1 MKRRL
6 VDGLGT
12 LLLCAALSAC
22 GVATV
27 RPPAVHNPGAALR
40 FIGEQRLAS
49 RLDFR
54 DTVVGGL
61 SGIDY
66 NPASGEWI
74 MESDDRSEINPA
86 RFYSARLDYDEHAF
100 RSVSL
105 NDVRYFLQADGTP
118 YPGAATLQARGGEVP
133 DIEAIRYD
141 PLDGSIWYSSEG
153 DRKRGHQPFVRQ
165 ASADGRLMKDLPM
178 PEMLRVRPG
187 REEGARSNQSFEGM
201 AFAPD
206 GRSLWLAMEAPL
218 YQDGPV
224 ATPSS
229 GAVVRISRFDRNGG
243 LLKQFAYP
251 IEAIAHAPAPGR
263 FADNGVSE
271 ILAIDE
277 HHLYAIER
285 SGVQDAEG
293 NFAFY
298 IKLFELDLSEASDI
312 SALRSLQES
321 RYTPARKRL
330 VLDFAT
336 LRLPWVGNIEGM
348 AWGPR
353 LANGHESIVFV
364 ADDNFLAREVTQF
377 LGFEVLP

>member
-1 MKRRL
+1 VKRL
-6 VDGLGT
+6 LANGLRA
-12 LLLCAALSAC
+12 LLLCSALNAC

-27 RPPAVHNPGAALR
+27 RPPTAHMPGASLR

-49 RLDFR
+49 RLDFK

-66 NPASGEWI
+66 NPRSGAWI
-74 MESDDRSEINPA
+74 LESDDRSEINPA
-86 RFYSARLDYDEHAF
+86 RFYTARLDYDEHAF

-105 NDVRYFLQADGTP
+105 NEVHYFRQADGTP
-118 YPGAATLQARGGEVP
+118 YPGAATVQARGGEVP
-133 DIEAIRYD
+133 DIESIRYD
-141 PLDGSIWYSSEG
+141 PLDDSIWYSSEG

-165 ASADGRLMKDLPM
+165 ASADGRLMKDLTM
-178 PEMLRVRPG
+178 PEMLHVRPE
-187 REEGARSNQSFEGM
+187 REEGARSNQSFEGL

-229 GAVVRISRFDRNGG
+229 GAVVRISRFDRSGR

-263 FADNGVSE
+263 FADNGVAE

-277 HHLYAIER
+277 QHLYAIER

-293 NFAFY
+293 NFSFY
-298 IKLFELDLSEASDI
+298 VKLIEVDLSEATDI
-312 SALRSLQES
+312 APLDSLRNST
-321 RYTPARKRL
+321 YTPARKRL
-330 VLDFAT
+330 LLDFAT

-377 LGFEVLP
+377 LVFDVLP

>member
-1 MKRRL
+1 MRRL
-6 VDGLGT
+6 VDGLGA

-27 RPPAVHNPGAALR
+27 RPPAAHTPGASLR

-49 RLDFR
+49 RLDFK

-66 NPASGEWI
+66 NPRSGAWI
-74 MESDDRSEINPA
+74 MESDDRSEVNPA
-86 RFYSARLDYDEHAF
+86 RFYVGRLDYDEHAF

-105 NDVRYFLQADGTP
+105 TDVRYFRQADGTP
-118 YPGAATLQARGGEVP
+118 YPGAATLQAHGGEVP
-133 DIEAIRYD
+133 DIEAVRYD
-141 PLDGSIWYSSEG
+141 PLDDSIWYSSEG

-165 ASADGRLMKDLPM
+165 ASADGRLIKDLPM
-178 PEMLRVRPG
+178 PEMLRVRPE
-187 REEGARSNQSFEGM
+187 REEGARSNQSFEGL

-229 GAVVRISRFDRNGG
+229 GAMVRISRFDRNGA

-293 NFAFY
+293 NFTFY
-298 IKLFELDLSEASDI
+298 IKLFEVDLSQATDI
-312 SALRSLQES
+312 AALPGLTGAA
-321 RYTPARKRL
+321 YTPARKRL

-348 AWGPR
+348 SWGPR

-377 LGFEVLP
+377 LVFDVLP